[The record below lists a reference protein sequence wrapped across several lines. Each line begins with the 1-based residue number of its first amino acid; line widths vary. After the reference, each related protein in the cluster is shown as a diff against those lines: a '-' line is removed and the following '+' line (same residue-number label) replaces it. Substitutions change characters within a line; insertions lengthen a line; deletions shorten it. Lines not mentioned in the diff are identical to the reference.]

1 MSVMSSEVCVGST
14 VLSRRN
20 TMTPANLTEDVLIEQ
35 LDAVTAAL
43 GELQLQSKHD
53 DLSGLPVN
61 LYMQVLTMADAAV
74 KRLAPISSAYA
85 RQMSQIVEA
94 KGYERLKMLSAI
106 GVIEALR
113 RDIAA
118 GYVHSVEE
126 LLHGELFGDFLSMA
140 DHLLNEAYKDA
151 AAVIAG
157 STLEAHL
164 RTLCEK
170 HGIDIE
176 YSRAGELR
184 PKKADLLN
192 AELVKAEAYSKLD
205 QKNVSAWLDLRNKA
219 AHGHYDEYEKDQVG
233 LMISG
238 IRDFVTR
245 LPA

>member
-1 MSVMSSEVCVGST
+1 MA
-14 VLSRRN
+14 
-20 TMTPANLTEDVLIEQ
+20 PINLNEDVLIEQ
-35 LDAVTAAL
+35 LDDVTAAL
-43 GELQLQSKHD
+43 GELRSRCKYD

-74 KRLAPISSAYA
+74 KRVAPISSAYA

-94 KGYERLKMLSAI
+94 KQTVRLKMLSAI
-106 GVIEALR
+106 GIIEALR
-113 RDIAA
+113 RDVAA
-118 GYVHSVEE
+118 GYVHSIEE

-140 DHLLNEAYKDA
+140 DHLLNEGYKDA

-170 HGIDIE
+170 HGINIE
-176 YSRAGELR
+176 HSKAGELR
-184 PKKADLLN
+184 AKNADLLN
-192 AELVKAEAYSKLD
+192 AELAKAEAYGKLD
-205 QKNVSAWLDLRNKA
+205 QKNVTAWLDLRNKA

-233 LMISG
+233 LLIAG
-238 IRDFVTR
+238 VRGFVTR